1 MDRSSVDFELLRWE
15 EMDLTT
21 AEITELLD
29 RWSDGAAD
37 ALDELVPLVFNDV
50 RELARRAL
58 AKESRGHTLQPT
70 ALVSEVYL
78 RLEGRRSVRWQ
89 NREQFFGFLSQLIR
103 RILIDHARGRR
114 REKRGSGV
122 RPLPLD
128 DVFGLAE
135 ARHPE
140 LIAVD
145 DALKDLAE
153 LDPRQ
158 ARVVELRFFMGLTHE
173 QIGEVLGVSLAT
185 VNRDWR
191 TARMWLER
199 ALSRMAESS

>member
-1 MDRSSVDFELLRWE
+1 MS
-15 EMDLTT
+15 LTT
-21 AEITELLD
+21 VEITELLD
-29 RWSDGAAD
+29 RWSDGAQG

-58 AKESRGHTLQPT
+58 EKEPQGHTLQAT

-78 RLEGRRSVRWQ
+78 RLEGRRSVQWA

-103 RILIDHARGRR
+103 RILIDHARGRKR
-114 REKRGSGV
+114 TKRGRGV

-135 ARHPE
+135 TRHPE
-140 LIAVD
+140 LLALD
-145 DALKDLAE
+145 DALEDLAR

-158 ARVVELRFFMGLTHE
+158 ARVVEMRFFIGLTHQ
-173 QIGEVLGVSLAT
+173 QIAGVLGVSLAT
-185 VNRDWR
+185 VNREWR

-199 ALSRMAESS
+199 ALSRREKED

>member
-1 MDRSSVDFELLRWE
+1 MSRTSS
-15 EMDLTT
+15 
-21 AEITELLD
+21 EITELLD
-29 RWSDGAAD
+29 RWSDGTPG
-37 ALDELVPLVFNDV
+37 ALDKLIPLVFNDV

-58 AKESRGHTLQPT
+58 AKEPAGHTLQPT

-78 RLEGRRSVRWQ
+78 RLEGRRSVQWK

-122 RPLPLD
+122 RPLRLE

-135 ARHPE
+135 TRHPE
-140 LIAVD
+140 LIALD
-145 DALKDLAE
+145 DALADLAE

-158 ARVVELRFFMGLTHE
+158 ARVVEMRFFIGLTHE
-173 QIGEVLGVSLAT
+173 QIAEVLEVSLAT
-185 VNRDWR
+185 VNREWK

-199 ALSRMAESS
+199 ALSRKGEQ